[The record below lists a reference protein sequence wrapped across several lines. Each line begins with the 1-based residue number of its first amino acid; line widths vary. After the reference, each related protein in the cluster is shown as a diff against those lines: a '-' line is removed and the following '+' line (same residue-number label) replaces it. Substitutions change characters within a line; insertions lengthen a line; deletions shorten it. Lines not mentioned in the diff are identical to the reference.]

1 MLIRGL
7 KQNKASELQQVWGM
21 LDDAW
26 GNANVNGA
34 GVGDGLSDPGDDNDG
49 SGGHA
54 VDDERVVDSQRLP
67 DDHLPDEPILIVDS
81 QYPDDPIEYPDT
93 QPDDPIEDYDA
104 QFLPDQPPGDCHEN
118 DSQLPDEPVEYTDS
132 QYLDE
137 PLENASTQVPEEPVL
152 EDCMEDCA
160 YLCHKP
166 LVAEPAFEPDY
177 VENFIMPIATHPRQ
191 THGGS
196 QGDAPDPHRSQENA
210 TEEPPKDEMPSSHPS
225 SAGIGAVSS
234 EAVGNPKT
242 TPAVVTPG
250 QTNSHLGTGVVHVG
264 ELPNLNL
271 QLPPRDDPAKD
282 QIRQEILSKIR
293 QVRPGFGSSAYCL
306 LSATCI
312 TRVGSK
318 NQTSLA

>member
-26 GNANVNGA
+26 ANANVNGA

-152 EDCMEDCA
+152 EDCIS
-160 YLCHKP
+160 
-166 LVAEPAFEPDY
+166 V
-177 VENFIMPIATHPRQ
+177 
-191 THGGS
+191 S
-196 QGDAPDPHRSQENA
+196 QASRSR
-210 TEEPPKDEMPSSHPS
+210 T
-225 SAGIGAVSS
+225 
-234 EAVGNPKT
+234 
-242 TPAVVTPG
+242 
-250 QTNSHLGTGVVHVG
+250 
-264 ELPNLNL
+264 
-271 QLPPRDDPAKD
+271 
-282 QIRQEILSKIR
+282 
-293 QVRPGFGSSAYCL
+293 CL
-306 LSATCI
+306 
-312 TRVGSK
+312 
-318 NQTSLA
+318 